1 MPPLPLTTLLHTA
14 LPRLTARARAVVS
27 ALGACNGEA
36 PPAGE
41 LAAMVGMHSR
51 YQLAR
56 LLRREGLPPLEELAA
71 WARVLYWMHE
81 AASRHGSLRDLA
93 RRAGVDTATAYR
105 VVRRVTGRRWSE
117 LQRTGL
123 APALRQFRDRC
134 TLLRAA
140 AHAPRPAPT
149 AAGLTP
155 GIRESIERSP
165 FDRSP
170 WCRTPPPT

>member
-14 LPRLTARARAVVS
+14 LPHLTAQARAVVS
-27 ALGACNGEA
+27 VLAAFNGHA

-71 WARVLYWMHE
+71 WARVLYWKHE
-81 AASRHGSLRDLA
+81 TDARRGSLRELA
-93 RRAGVDTATAYR
+93 RRAGVDTATPYR

-123 APALRQFRDRC
+123 ATALRQFRDRAVRSC
-134 TLLRAA
+134 G
-140 AHAPRPAPT
+140 PRPTRRDARPPRR
-149 AAGLTP
+149 ASPL
-155 GIRESIERSP
+155 RSWN
-165 FDRSP
+165 R
-170 WCRTPPPT
+170 